1 MVSLLSPTTDAMEVD
16 DPPAAQSAVTVSQ
29 ERLVSSKHLQYHI
42 LCFLIVNF
50 SLGLLFPNVGS
61 FPPPP
66 FPPATCRIEAFN
78 SLFGQHMRA
87 NHLDLIS
94 VADIENVVN
103 SGADFHYARTE
114 IMFLLEVQYL
124 I

>member
-1 MVSLLSPTTDAMEVD
+1 MTLLQPNLQLMFLRKGRCPASISNIAYFVFKLSILAWVYFFLTLV
-16 DPPAAQSAVTVSQ
+16 PPLP
-29 ERLVSSKHLQYHI
+29 R
-42 LCFLIVNF
+42 
-50 SLGLLFPNVGS
+50 G
-61 FPPPP
+61 
-66 FPPATCRIEAFN
+66 TCRIEAFN

-103 SGADFHYARTE
+103 SGADFHYVRTE
-114 IMFLLEVQYL
+114 IMFLLEVRYL

>member
-1 MVSLLSPTTDAMEVD
+1 MGSLLSPMTNAMEVD

-50 SLGLLFPNVGS
+50 SLGLLFPNIGS
-61 FPPPP
+61 FSPPPLP
-66 FPPATCRIEAFN
+66 RATCRIEAFN

>member
-1 MVSLLSPTTDAMEVD
+1 MVSLLSPMTDAMEVD
-16 DPPAAQSAVTVSQ
+16 DPPAAQSAVTISQ
-29 ERLVSSKHLQYHI
+29 ER
-42 LCFLIVNF
+42 
-50 SLGLLFPNVGS
+50 LGLLFPNIGS
-61 FPPPP
+61 FSPPPP
-66 FPPATCRIEAFN
+66 FPRATCRIEAFN

-103 SGADFHYARTE
+103 SGADFHYVRTE

>member
-1 MVSLLSPTTDAMEVD
+1 
-16 DPPAAQSAVTVSQ
+16 
-29 ERLVSSKHLQYHI
+29 
-42 LCFLIVNF
+42 
-50 SLGLLFPNVGS
+50 
-61 FPPPP
+61 
-66 FPPATCRIEAFN
+66 
-78 SLFGQHMRA
+78 MRA

-114 IMFLLEVQYL
+114 IIFLLEVQYL